1 MAEVA
6 RAARVSRATVSRVL
20 SGAVEVSPETR
31 SRVLEA
37 VDQLG
42 YVPSIGAQ
50 QLAAGRSQSIG
61 LLIRD
66 SRNPVYGLLQSQ
78 VQKWADE
85 FGLHVV
91 TAMPTFYR
99 GAHQETTALRQ
110 LIGMRVGGLLIASGV
125 VRTEDLQQFLPTVPV
140 VSVGR
145 PEEHPGGYG
154 VSYDERD
161 NATQIAHAV
170 YDHGHRRIAVLVPR
184 SDRSLAEN
192 IRGEVAAS
200 VLEELGCDVTRI
212 QLRLL
217 GVGGEG
223 NAELLKLIR
232 ADAVTAAVFPADR
245 RMLHFVDHARRVGVH
260 VPRDVSVI
268 GCDGVLE
275 GLSYME
281 LASLRI
287 PVELVSRRAVEVI
300 ASMLE
305 SPGEVEIMHESY
317 TGTLELANSLVK
329 REAG

>member
-1 MAEVA
+1 MGHDRASSGAVARYKWAMMSASDSHTRPPATMADVA
-6 RAARVSRATVSRVL
+6 RAAQVSRATVSRVL

-31 SRVLEA
+31 SRVLAA
-37 VDQLG
+37 VNGLG

-50 QLAAGRSQSIG
+50 QLAAGKSRSIG

-66 SRNPVYGLLQSQ
+66 SRNPTYGLLQSQ

-99 GAHQETTALRQ
+99 GAHQEMTALRR

-125 VRTEDLQQFLPTVPV
+125 VRTEDLQQFLPMVPV

-145 PEEHPGGYG
+145 PEQDPGVYG

-170 YDHGHRRIAVLVPR
+170 HGHGHRRIAVLVPR

-192 IRGEVAAS
+192 TRGEVAAS
-200 VLEELGCDVTRI
+200 VLEELGCEVTRI
-212 QLRLL
+212 ELRLL

-223 NAELLKLIR
+223 NAELLELIR
-232 ADAVTAAVFPADR
+232 AGAITAVVFPADR
-245 RMLHFVDHARRVGVH
+245 RMLSFVDHARRVGIES
-260 VPRDVSVI
+260 PRDISVI

-281 LASLRI
+281 LATMPCS
-287 PVELVSRRAVEVI
+287 
-300 ASMLE
+300 
-305 SPGEVEIMHESY
+305 
-317 TGTLELANSLVK
+317 
-329 REAG
+329 